1 MGEGIHKIF
10 SWITKIATTGLL
22 ITGLATT
29 AVAEKKEFG
38 LWLED
43 LKVEA
48 LGKGISKP
56 IVDEA
61 FANVKFKAKI
71 ISYDRKQPEVTQT
84 FKQYMANRLPKSLV
98 NQGKA
103 RLRDHHALLTEIGE
117 LYGVQPRFVVALW
130 GVETRFGKYTG
141 GFNVVEA
148 LTTLAYDNR
157 RADYFRGELMIALRI
172 LDEKHITVKN
182 MKGSWAGAM
191 GQAQF
196 MPSSFINFSV
206 DHDGDGKRDIWQT
219 KADVFASAA
228 NYLSKSGWKYD
239 ETWGR
244 EVKAPANLDKS
255 LVSLKVVHPMKFWQ
269 DLGIRKIDG
278 TDLPSRQ
285 LMGSLVQP
293 KGGNGQ
299 TYLVYN
305 NYRTILKWN
314 RSTYFAMSVGQLAD
328 KISR

>member
-1 MGEGIHKIF
+1 MI
-10 SWITKIATTGLL
+10 KIALNFKL
-22 ITGLATT
+22 IMVLGAILMLVSPSVHANQK
-29 AVAEKKEFG
+29 AFG

-43 LKVEA
+43 LKAEA
-48 LGKGISKP
+48 LDKGIRKS

-61 FANVKFKAKI
+61 FANVKFKEKI
-71 ISYDRKQPEVTQT
+71 ISLDRKQPEVTQT
-84 FKQYMANRLPKSLV
+84 FQQYMEKRLPQSLI
-98 NQGKA
+98 NDGRAQLKKH
-103 RLRDHHALLTEIGE
+103 RPLLEEVGRKF
-117 LYGVQPRFVVALW
+117 GVQPRFIVALW

-157 RADYFRGELMIALRI
+157 RAEYFRGELFTALQI
-172 LDEKHITVKN
+172 LNEDHISVKN

-206 DHDGDGKRDIWQT
+206 DYNGDGRRDIWTT

-228 NYLSKSGWKYD
+228 NYLARSGWRD
-239 ETWGR
+239 DQTWGR
-244 EVKAPANLDKS
+244 EVKLPKGFDKNLID
-255 LVSLKVVHPMKFWQ
+255 LKVEHPMQFWQ
-269 DLGIRKIDG
+269 NLGVRKLDG

-299 TYLVYN
+299 TFLVYN

-314 RSTYFAMSVGQLAD
+314 RSTYFAMSVGHLAD
-328 KISR
+328 KLAY